1 MPKIKCRM
9 LAEKFDNGKLLAKF
23 QMDGKCPPVGT
34 LCTIKWGS
42 VRTSSQNSLY
52 WLFLSWLIDH
62 GGLKEHGHFSPQA
75 LHEDLKAYFI
85 AEKIF
90 DRGRFKVI
98 ESEDPSTTD
107 MTKAEFGEYM
117 DKVDEFA
124 KDFFKCDTSG
134 FWEEYRENYT

>member
-1 MPKIKCRM
+1 
-9 LAEKFDNGKLLAKF
+9 
-23 QMDGKCPPVGT
+23 
-34 LCTIKWGS
+34 
-42 VRTSSQNSLY
+42 
-52 WLFLSWLIDH
+52 
-62 GGLKEHGHFSPQA
+62 LKEHGHFSPQA

-90 DRGRFKVI
+90 DKGRFKVI
-98 ESEDPSTTD
+98 ESEDPTTTD

-134 FWEEYRENYT
+134 FWEEYREQYT